1 MLYIHLYA
9 YNICINIFKYID
21 KIYMSTY
28 LYIDENNHEKNVPS
42 LCLARTMNLVIYAY
56 IYIYIYK
63 YYIYIYISQY
73 ICVYM

>member
-1 MLYIHLYA
+1 MLYLHLYA
-9 YNICINIFKYID
+9 YNACINIFKYKD

-56 IYIYIYK
+56 IYIFIYINI
-63 YYIYIYISQY
+63 IYIYISQY

>member
-56 IYIYIYK
+56 IYKYYI
-63 YYIYIYISQY
+63 YIYIYISQY